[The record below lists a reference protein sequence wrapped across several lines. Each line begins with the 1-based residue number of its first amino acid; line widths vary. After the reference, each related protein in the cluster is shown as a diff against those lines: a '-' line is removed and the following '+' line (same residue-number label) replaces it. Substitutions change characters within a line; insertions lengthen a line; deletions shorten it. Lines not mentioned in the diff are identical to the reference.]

1 MIHIW
6 PSVPLV
12 NPTDLSS
19 VKTCVTC
26 ETRTSNKTI
35 KTLPAFFLRCPCSN
49 DHRPLASEDAVGAY
63 VASRSASWHR
73 GWSVCLKLAWPS
85 IVVGRQVVWAAADPD
100 KNDLIRSRLTKPDL
114 PIWPRLDS
122 GRTCGGSSKSRF
134 FPPAAHFFSIIRL
147 GLTLIGFC
155 NLPEICRNSRISE
168 VVTTFGRMRF

>member
-1 MIHIW
+1 MLH
-6 PSVPLV
+6 VQ
-12 NPTDLSS
+12 
-19 VKTCVTC
+19 
-26 ETRTSNKTI
+26 RTSNKTI

-73 GWSVCLKLAWPS
+73 GWFVCLKLAWPS

-122 GRTCGGSSKSRF
+122 GRTWSRAKAGF
-134 FPPAAHFFSIIRL
+134 FPPAAHFFSIN
-147 GLTLIGFC
+147 TLAWINTSDFA
-155 NLPEICRNSRISE
+155 ICRKFAETQGFRKL
-168 VVTTFGRMRF
+168 